1 MRHTKDFTSSLA
13 ALLQTNTD
21 LTSRGPV
28 FLVVSTLSLPMT
40 KCIWMPSGSSN
51 RIHAIPLPLINLDE
65 LLAHD
70 SFKAVLKKLETKF
83 SSSFCDTAVNAIR
96 LTYGHPFTLSF
107 LLPTIERA
115 VRDQSRLP
123 ENPTL
128 VRPLEEFALVLERLQ
143 LCSHLRMLNRL

>member
-70 SFKAVLKKLETKF
+70 SFKAVLKELETKF

-96 LTYGHPFTLSF
+96 LTYGHPRTLSYV
-107 LLPTIERA
+107 LTHIEWA

-128 VRPLEEFALVLERLQ
+128 VRPLEEFALVIVKFTIYALTHQ
-143 LCSHLRMLNRL
+143 C